1 MNDLDFGLAVQC
13 AEQYADL
20 DEYLRCMTADHGFP
34 EDENVVRWLT
44 QIHAAVNRSVKDIA
58 KAAGMAQY
66 KLAKYFCV
74 PRRTME
80 DWCRGISRCPTYT
93 RLMMQEALGLV
104 QRS

>member
-1 MNDLDFGLAVQC
+1 MNDLFGLAVQG

-20 DEYLRCMTADHGFP
+20 GDYLRHMADDCGCA
-34 EDENVVRWLT
+34 EDEGTVQWLT

-66 KLAKYFCV
+66 RLAKHFCI

-80 DWCRGISRCPTYT
+80 DWCREVSRCPVYT
-93 RLMMQEALGLV
+93 RLMMQEVLGLV
-104 QRS
+104 RRSQ